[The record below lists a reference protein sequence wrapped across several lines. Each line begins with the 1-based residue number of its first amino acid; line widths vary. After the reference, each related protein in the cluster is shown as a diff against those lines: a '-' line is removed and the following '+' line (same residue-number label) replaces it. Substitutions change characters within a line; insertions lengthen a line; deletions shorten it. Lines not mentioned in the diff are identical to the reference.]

1 MESDSPGTLKTL
13 LKRRAEE
20 LAKPKEKLDLDESL
34 EVLTFNLSDELY
46 GIETKFAKEVFPL
59 KTFTPLPTA
68 PPFIMGLSNLRR
80 KIVSIIDV
88 RIFFSL
94 AKKETLHQK
103 AILISDH
110 EKEFALYCNE
120 VLGIKKILLKD
131 MQVSL
136 PTLHGI
142 KEEFLKGI
150 TKDLTILDGNK
161 LLYSKRMIV
170 DEFVET

>member
-1 MESDSPGTLKTL
+1 METDSTVTLKTL
-13 LKRRAEE
+13 LKKRAKE
-20 LAKPKEKLDLDESL
+20 LAKPKERLDIDESL

-46 GIETKFAKEVFPL
+46 GIETKYAKEVFPL
-59 KTFTPLPTA
+59 KTITPLPTA

-80 KIVSIIDV
+80 RIISIIDL

-94 AKKETLHQK
+94 TKKVTGHPK
-103 AILISDH
+103 AILIRDH

-120 VLGIKKILLKD
+120 VLGIRKILLKEL
-131 MQVSL
+131 QVSL

-150 TKDLTILDGNK
+150 TKDLTLLDGSK
-161 LLYSKRMIV
+161 LLNSKHMIV